1 MLAELRVANL
11 GVIDEIMVVLDS
23 GLTALTGE
31 TGAGKTL
38 IVDAIGLLLG
48 ANPDPTMVRP
58 GEPEAVVEGRFVAP
72 DGSETVL
79 RRVIP
84 NSGRSRAYID
94 GRMANAGQLSELGN
108 SLVDMHG
115 QHGQQ
120 SLLRPAV
127 QRAMLDRFG
136 GITTEEVQTAR
147 RELRRIAEAQAAIGG
162 DARNRAREADL
173 LRFQLSELDAAR
185 IDSPDEDEMLRHEEA
200 RLADVSS
207 LREAA
212 SRARELVG
220 GDGGVG
226 DRLGEL
232 VALMSG
238 KEALAH
244 LRDRAMAIADETADL
259 ARDLRSAEE
268 GFEDDP
274 ERLAEVGSR
283 RQVLTE
289 LRRKYGETLAD
300 VIAYREE
307 ARSRLETLESYESR
321 AAELEHE
328 QERAAAELAA
338 AEIRLRQARLAAAP
352 GFGASVEE
360 ILRELAMPHATFQVD
375 VAEEPPGDSVTWNL
389 GANPGEAVLPLSKI
403 ASGGELA
410 RTMLAARLVLGG
422 TRGGETEQGT
432 GPSTLVFDEVDA
444 GIGGEAATA
453 VGRALASLGRDFQVL
468 VVTHLPQVASFA
480 DRHLVVQKRIDG
492 GRTVAQVD
500 AVDGSSRVV
509 ELSRMLSGSPESE
522 SAQRHAEEL
531 LTSARPGKYPTT
543 GGQGADG
550 RAPRARRVQP

>member
-11 GVIDEIMVVLDS
+11 GVIDEIAVVLDS

-48 ANPDPTMVRP
+48 ANPDPMMVRP
-58 GEPEAVVEGRFVAP
+58 GEAEAFVEGRFVES

-84 NSGRSRAYID
+84 RSGRSRAYID
-94 GRMANAGQLSELGN
+94 GRMAGAGQLSELGT

-115 QHGQQ
+115 QHGHQ

-136 GITTEEVQTAR
+136 GITTDEVQTAR
-147 RELRRIAEAQAAIGG
+147 RELRKIAESQAAIGG

-173 LRFQLSELDAAR
+173 LRFQLSELDGAG
-185 IDSPDEDEMLRHEEA
+185 IDSPDEDELLRREEE
-200 RLADVSS
+200 RLADASS

-212 SRARELVG
+212 SRARDLVG

-244 LRDRAMAIADETADL
+244 LRDRAMAVADETADL
-259 ARDLRSAEE
+259 ARELRSAEE
-268 GFEDDP
+268 TFEDDP
-274 ERLAEVGSR
+274 ERLAEVGAR

-300 VIAYREE
+300 VIAFREE

-328 QERAAAELAA
+328 HERAAAELAA
-338 AEIRLRQARLAAAP
+338 AEVRLREARLAAAP
-352 GFGASVEE
+352 RFGRSVEE
-360 ILRELAMPHATFQVD
+360 ILRELAMPHATFQVEVGED
-375 VAEEPPGDSVTWNL
+375 APGDSVTWNL
-389 GANPGEAVLPLSKI
+389 GANPGEAVLPLSKV

-422 TRGGETEQGT
+422 TRGGGDTEQGG

-453 VGRALASLGRDFQVL
+453 VGRALASLGRDYQVL

-480 DRHLVVQKRIDG
+480 DRHLVVQKRVDG
-492 GRTVAQVD
+492 ARTVAEVD
-500 AVDGSSRVV
+500 AVDGAPRVI
-509 ELSRMLSGSPESE
+509 ELSRMLSGSPDSE
-522 SAQRHAEEL
+522 SARRHAEEL
-531 LTSARPGKYPTT
+531 LTSARPGREEAATR
-543 GGQGADG
+543 QGA
-550 RAPRARRVQP
+550 ARRAKGVQQ

>member
-11 GVIDEIMVVLDS
+11 GVIDEITVVLDS

-48 ANPDPTMVRP
+48 ASTDPTMVRP
-58 GEPEAVVEGRFVAP
+58 GEPEAVVEGRFVAS

-79 RRVIP
+79 RRVVP
-84 NSGRSRAYID
+84 SSGRSRAYID

-115 QHGQQ
+115 QHGHQ

-136 GITTEEVQTAR
+136 GITTDEVQNAR
-147 RELRRIAEAQAAIGG
+147 RELRKIAESQAAIGG

-173 LRFQLSELDAAR
+173 LRFQLSELDAAG
-185 IDSPDEDEMLRHEEA
+185 IDSPDEDEVLRHEEE
-200 RLADVSS
+200 RLADVLS

-212 SRARELVG
+212 SRGRDLLG

-259 ARDLRSAEE
+259 TREVRSAEE

-321 AAELEHE
+321 AAELELEHD
-328 QERAAAELAA
+328 RAAAELAA
-338 AEIRLRQARLAAAP
+338 AEIRLREARLAAAP
-352 GFGASVEE
+352 QFGASVEE

-422 TRGGETEQGT
+422 TRGGDAEQGT

-453 VGRALASLGRDFQVL
+453 VGRALASLGREYQVL

-492 GRTVAQVD
+492 GRTIAHVD
-500 AVDGSSRVV
+500 AVDGPSRVV
-509 ELSRMLSGSPESE
+509 ELSRMLSGSPDSE

-531 LTSARPGKYPTT
+531 LTSARPGKDRT
-543 GGQGADG
+543 GSGEGPGG
-550 RAPRARRVQP
+550 RARE

>member
-11 GVIDEIMVVLDS
+11 GVIDEITVVLGS

-48 ANPDPTMVRP
+48 ANPDPMMVRP

-84 NSGRSRAYID
+84 RSGRSRAYID
-94 GRMANAGQLSELGN
+94 GKMANAAQLSELGN

-115 QHGQQ
+115 QHGHQ

-136 GITTEEVQTAR
+136 GITTDEVQTAR
-147 RELRRIAEAQAAIGG
+147 RELRKVAESQAAIGG

-185 IDSPDEDEMLRHEEA
+185 IDSPDEDEVLRHEEE

-212 SRARELVG
+212 SQARELVG

-238 KEALAH
+238 KEALAN
-244 LRDRAMAIADETADL
+244 LRDRATAIADETADL
-259 ARDLRSAEE
+259 ARELRSAEE
-268 GFEDDP
+268 SFEDDP
-274 ERLAEVGSR
+274 QRLAEVGSR

-300 VIAYREE
+300 VIAFREE

-328 QERAAAELAA
+328 HERAAAELAA
-338 AEIRLRQARLAAAP
+338 AESRLREARLTAAP
-352 GFGASVEE
+352 RFGASVEE
-360 ILRELAMPHATFQVD
+360 ILRELAMPNATFQVE
-375 VAEEPPGDSVTWNL
+375 VGEEPPGDSVTWNL

-422 TRGGETEQGT
+422 ARGGDTEQST

-453 VGRALASLGRDFQVL
+453 VGRALASLGRDYQVL

-492 GRTVAQVD
+492 GRTVAQVE
-500 AVDGSSRVV
+500 AVDGASRVV
-509 ELSRMLSGSPESE
+509 EVSRMLSGSPDSE

-531 LTSARPGKYPTT
+531 LMSARSGE
-543 GGQGADG
+543 
-550 RAPRARRVQP
+550 

>member
-1 MLAELRVANL
+1 MLAEIRVANL
-11 GVIDEIMVVLDS
+11 GVVDEITVVLDS

-48 ANPDPTMVRP
+48 ANPDPMMVRP
-58 GEPEAVVEGRFVAP
+58 GEAEAVVEGRFVAS

-84 NSGRSRAYID
+84 RSGRSRAYID
-94 GRMANAGQLSELGN
+94 GRMAGAGQLAELGT

-115 QHGQQ
+115 QHGHQ

-136 GITTEEVQTAR
+136 GITTDEVQNAR
-147 RELRRIAEAQAAIGG
+147 RELRRIAESQAAIGG

-173 LRFQLSELDAAR
+173 LRFQLSELDGAS
-185 IDSPDEDEMLRHEEA
+185 IDSPDEDEVLRREEE

-212 SRARELVG
+212 SRARDLVG

-244 LRDRAMAIADETADL
+244 LRDRAMAVAEETADL
-259 ARDLRSAEE
+259 ARELRCAEE

-274 ERLAEVGSR
+274 ERLAEVGAR

-289 LRRKYGETLAD
+289 LRRKYGDTLAD
-300 VIAYREE
+300 VIAFREE
-307 ARSRLETLESYESR
+307 ARSRLETLESYETR

-328 QERAAAELAA
+328 HERAAAELAA
-338 AEIRLRQARLAAAP
+338 AEVRLREARLAAAP
-352 GFGASVEE
+352 RFGRSVEE
-360 ILRELAMPHATFQVD
+360 ILRELAMPHATFQVA
-375 VAEEPPGDSVTWNL
+375 VGEEPPGDSVTWNL
-389 GANPGEAVLPLSKI
+389 GANPGEAVLPLSKV

-422 TRGGETEQGT
+422 TRGGDDTERGS

-453 VGRALASLGRDFQVL
+453 VGRALASLGRDYQVL

-492 GRTVAQVD
+492 GRTVAEVD
-500 AVDGSSRVV
+500 AVDGASRVI
-509 ELSRMLSGSPESE
+509 ELSRMLSGSPDSE
-522 SAQRHAEEL
+522 SARRHAEEL
-531 LTSARPGKYPTT
+531 LTSARSGQEGTRTRPG
-543 GGQGADG
+543 A
-550 RAPRARRVQP
+550 APRAKGVQQ